1 MNKNFTRLLIG
12 SGENSPEIRY
22 LTGISTPDDFICIE
36 HDSTVTALMSKLEI
50 SRARQAAKPGVA
62 VLPESDYGT
71 TRSEIIAKIAE
82 VLKTECFEVPPS
94 FPLGLAEKLLE
105 LQPSCKIVFCTG
117 YEEYAVSAFQLH
129 VSGYLM
135 KPITPEAVQKEID
148 HIKGV
153 KATEK
158 LLTIKCF
165 GNFEVTYNGVMLP
178 FKRKKAKELLAVL
191 IDRNGAGMTAKQI
204 CAILFPEDTDDT
216 KNAAYLRQ
224 LVLDLKNTLKTI
236 RAEDILQHDTP
247 YYRIDT
253 NLVRC
258 DYLSFLETGKPEF
271 HGEYMTQYSWAEE
284 TCAMLQF
291 KK

>member
-1 MNKNFTRLLIG
+1 MKAIAVDDELYMLETLEEAIRASADIAQVESFTSCSAALAYVTEHPVDIAFLDINMRGIG
-12 SGENSPEIRY
+12 G
-22 LTGISTPDDFICIE
+22 
-36 HDSTVTALMSKLEI
+36 
-50 SRARQAAKPGVA
+50 
-62 VLPESDYGT
+62 
-71 TRSEIIAKIAE
+71 
-82 VLKTECFEVPPS
+82 
-94 FPLGLAEKLLE
+94 LGLAEKLKE
-105 LQPSCKIVFCTG
+105 LQPRCKIIFCTG
-117 YEEYAVSAFQLH
+117 YGEYAVSAFQLH

-135 KPITPEAVQKEID
+135 KPITAEMVQKEID

-158 LLTIKCF
+158 LLAIKCF
-165 GNFEVTYNGVMLP
+165 GHFEVLYNGESLP

-191 IDRNGAGMTAKQI
+191 VDRNGAGMTAKQI
-204 CAILFPEDTDDT
+204 CAILFPDDTDDV

-224 LVLDLKNTLKTI
+224 LIMDLKNTLKII
-236 RAEDILQHDTP
+236 RAEDVLQHDTP

-258 DYLSFLETGKPEF
+258 DYFNFLETGKPEF
-271 HGEYMTQYSWAEE
+271 HGEYMSQYSWAEE

>member
-1 MNKNFTRLLIG
+1 MKAITVDDEICMLETLQDAVLASADIELVEAFSSCSSALAYAA
-12 SGENSPEIRY
+12 ENSIDVAFLDINMR
-22 LTGISTPDDFICIE
+22 GI
-36 HDSTVTALMSKLEI
+36 
-50 SRARQAAKPGVA
+50 G
-62 VLPESDYGT
+62 G
-71 TRSEIIAKIAE
+71 
-82 VLKTECFEVPPS
+82 
-94 FPLGLAEKLLE
+94 LGLAEKILE
-105 LQPSCKIVFCTG
+105 LQPHCKIVFCTG

-148 HIKGV
+148 HIKGI

-165 GNFEVTYNGVMLP
+165 GNFEVLYNDEILP

-204 CAILFPEDTDDT
+204 CAILFPDDTDDT
-216 KNAAYLRQ
+216 KNASYLRQ

-236 RAEDILQHDTP
+236 QAEDVLQHDTP
-247 YYRIDT
+247 YYRVDT
-253 NLVRC
+253 NMVRC
-258 DYLSFLETGKPEF
+258 DYLSFLETGRPEF
-271 HGEYMTQYSWAEE
+271 YGEYMTQYSWAEE

>member
-1 MNKNFTRLLIG
+1 MKAIAVDDEIYMLETLQEAVSASSDIEMVETFSSCSAALAYATENPIDIAFLDINMRGIG
-12 SGENSPEIRY
+12 G
-22 LTGISTPDDFICIE
+22 
-36 HDSTVTALMSKLEI
+36 
-50 SRARQAAKPGVA
+50 
-62 VLPESDYGT
+62 
-71 TRSEIIAKIAE
+71 
-82 VLKTECFEVPPS
+82 
-94 FPLGLAEKLLE
+94 LGLAEKLLE
-105 LQPSCKIVFCTG
+105 LQPGCKIVFCTG
-117 YEEYAVSAFQLH
+117 HEEYAVSAFQLH

-153 KATEK
+153 KAGEK
-158 LLTIKCF
+158 LLTIQCF
-165 GNFEVTYNGVMLP
+165 GNFEVFYNQEVLP

-204 CAILFPEDTDDT
+204 CAILFPDNTDDT

-236 RAEDILQHDTP
+236 QAEDVLRHDTP

-253 NLVRC
+253 NQVKC
-258 DYLSFLETGKPEF
+258 DYLSYLETGKPAF

-291 KK
+291 Q